1 MMGTHDT
8 IRVGF
13 GRHDM
18 SAFEPE
24 MTMFGWGDRKNRAR
38 RIHTPLHARSV
49 LVVDP
54 SGEAVVF
61 LAIEALLVAQGLW
74 YAIADTLEQDPLRT
88 SDGHTIR
95 LTHERLVMVATHT
108 HSGPSGYGH
117 HFWETFN
124 APGFSPPVFAAIR
137 DAVLASIREAARNLQ
152 PAEARLSIGEVPL
165 TEGVAFNRSWFAYN
179 RNRDVTP
186 VTKERR
192 DEATDRR
199 TTVLRFHAPPTPDQP
214 HQPVGRL
221 IGLVHWFAS
230 HGTAIHADND
240 ALHPDHKGLVAL
252 ALESEGL
259 GVVCAQDACGDVSPN
274 YRWDSRRRHT
284 IGRFDNDLMSAQHV
298 ADAQLR
304 ELRRLIAMPGL
315 SLSPTLKVATRYVDF
330 SNAFASSRFTFDQR
344 DHTTTPALLGISM
357 AQGTAEGP
365 GPLRFVRA
373 IPRALN
379 TLAGLTDRLRGL
391 RSRPKSGAR
400 VDINIDPKFPFI
412 DLARGKDGKLLGA
425 IPIHLTPGL
434 DPTFQWVG
442 DAIRNGGVHAGSWIP
457 QTFPIN
463 LIQLGSF
470 AIAACPFEMTTVS
483 GRRVRQAI
491 LDANPDLQ
499 HVVTSPY
506 ANAYVGYMTTF
517 EEYQVQHYEAG
528 YTVFGPHGLAA
539 LQTAFYGLARDLQTG
554 TPSAASRST
563 RPPRVPTDHL
573 HKVRFSTPW
582 PD

>member
-1 MMGTHDT
+1 MGTHDT
-8 IRVGF
+8 LRVGF

-38 RIHTPLHARSV
+38 RVLTPLHARSV

-54 SGEAVVF
+54 RGEAVVF

-74 YAIADTLEQDPLRT
+74 YAIADALEQAPPRT
-88 SDGHTIR
+88 AEGDTIH

-137 DAVLASIREAARNLQ
+137 DAVLASIHEAARTLT
-152 PAEARLSIGEVPL
+152 PAEARLSVGEVPL

-179 RNRDVTP
+179 KNRDVVP
-186 VTKERR
+186 VSKERR
-192 DEATDRR
+192 DEATDRK
-199 TTVLRFHAPPTPDQP
+199 TTVLRFHAPPTPDVP
-214 HQPVGRL
+214 MGRL
-221 IGLVHWFAS
+221 LGLVHWFAS

-274 YRWDSRRRHT
+274 YRWDKRRRHT
-284 IGRFDNDLMSAQHV
+284 IGRYDDDLMSAQHV

-304 ELRRLIAMPGL
+304 ELKRLIAMPGL
-315 SLSPTLKVATRYVDF
+315 PLAPTLSVATRYVDF
-330 SNAFASSRFTFDQR
+330 SNAPASSRFTHDHR
-344 DHTTTPALLGISM
+344 DHRTTPALLGISM

-365 GPLRFVRA
+365 GPLRFIRA
-373 IPRALN
+373 LPRALN
-379 TLAGLTDRLRGL
+379 TLAGFADRL
-391 RSRPKSGAR
+391 GAPSKGR
-400 VDINIDPKFPFI
+400 ADIDPKFPFI

-442 DAIRNGGVHAGSWIP
+442 DAIRKGGVHPGSWIP

-463 LIQLGSF
+463 LIKLGGF

-483 GRRVRQAI
+483 GRRVRAAI
-491 LDANPDLQ
+491 LDNHPDLQ

-539 LQTAFYGLARDLQTG
+539 LQTAFSDLARDLQ
-554 TPSAASRST
+554 SAAPPFAALT
-563 RPPRVPTDHL
+563 RPPRVSTDHL
-573 HKVRFSTPW
+573 DKVRFSTPW